1 MADSIREQN
10 VKHFIAALASVKKPT
25 YQNDIDAVLRIDED
39 GQKTAKLKN
48 YILIAEGDEQVQDLP
63 SNTSKRKLPIEVAII
78 AEPRGRY
85 ETRSAEEILNSLRA
99 DVEKAAKVDR
109 KRGGNAI
116 NTRLQSQEEI
126 AINDGQPRIG
136 TNQNWIIEYMTRSN
150 DPYTLA

>member
-1 MADSIREQN
+1 MDSIREKN
-10 VKHFIAALASVKKPT
+10 VKHFVATLAAIKKPT

-39 GQKTAKLKN
+39 GQRTAKLRN
-48 YILIAEGDEQVQDLP
+48 YILIAEGDEQIQDMP
-63 SNTSKRKLPIEVAII
+63 SGISKRSLPLEVAII
-78 AEPRGRY
+78 AEPRGRH

-109 KRGGNAI
+109 KRNGNAT
-116 NTRLQSQEEI
+116 NTKLSSQEEI

-136 TNQNWIIEYMTRSN
+136 TNQNWIIEYFTKAN